1 MSGTAIGVLLCASL
15 DKADYKVLVGMTRE
29 PVLDV
34 MCMNDLA
41 FIRTPEAINANPLR
55 RCSHRKQFFDEVI
68 TNSHT
73 HYFTP
78 FLLDDRQLGS
88 SARLRIGRGLKRTP

>member
-1 MSGTAIGVLLCASL
+1 MSGTAIGVLLRASL

-34 MCMNDLA
+34 MCVNDLG

-55 RCSHRKQFFDEVI
+55 GCSHRKQFFDEVI
-68 TNSHT
+68 TNSRT
-73 HYFTP
+73 QYFTP

-88 SARLRIGRGLKRTP
+88 SARFVG